1 MVQVVNGTPGCKNI
15 AFRLV
20 SSIDVEPIMLKE
32 KEMAKPFAVTD
43 AEFQSLV
50 IDSDKPVLVDFW
62 AAWCGPCR
70 MIAPHLVDIANDYA
84 DVLGVAK
91 LDVDSNPMT
100 PGRYGIVGIPT
111 LMLFKDGKVV
121 SRITGASPK
130 ERIVAEIQPYLSKN
144 VTA

>member
-1 MVQVVNGTPGCKNI
+1 
-15 AFRLV
+15 
-20 SSIDVEPIMLKE
+20 
-32 KEMAKPFAVTD
+32 MAKPFVVTD
-43 AEFQSLV
+43 AEFQEMV

-70 MIAPHLVDIANDYA
+70 MIAPHVSAIADEYGS
-84 DVLGVAK
+84 VLGVAK
-91 LDVDSNPMT
+91 MDVDSNPMT
-100 PGRYGIVGIPT
+100 PGRYGIIGIPT

-121 SRITGASPK
+121 SRITGALPK